1 MDAQTHRRLSGSLT
15 TFKIVVMVMAAVA
28 PMGAVVGVVP
38 LAIAIGSGASTPA
51 VFAIAGLALLC
62 FAVGYSAMS
71 KRISAAGG
79 FYTDVARGLGRPPAM
94 AAAALAVIAYNAM
107 TLLLIAG
114 VGYFGNLVLFL
125 LTDITISWWVIAGAA
140 IAVVGFLGIRE
151 IAIAGTVLLV
161 LLGIEM
167 MVLVSLD
174 IAIVLDKG
182 LDAFPTASMDPT
194 NVLSTG
200 SIGLGL
206 MFAFTTFL
214 GFESAAIYAEEAND
228 AARSVSRAA
237 FIAVFVIASF
247 YVLTTWIT
255 IGALGVDQAQS
266 SAGQQ
271 LGTLYFGLSDQ
282 FLSSALT
289 KLMQVTMV
297 TSLFA
302 SMLAM
307 HNAASRYMYAVGRE
321 RALLPGWIGK
331 LSSFGTP
338 ARASAVQTT
347 ISALVVSI
355 FALGKLDPY
364 RNMGTIMTGIGTLGL
379 ILLQA
384 MAATAILRYFWRRGE
399 RPVAVLIGTSIGL
412 AAFVTAAVLILK
424 NFETLAGSTSTLV
437 HSLPWLL
444 LATAVASTFWA
455 LRLRAASPAAYAR
468 IGSFGEGSSQEDPG
482 DLIASAA
489 QG

>member
-1 MDAQTHRRLSGSLT
+1 MDAQTHRQLSGSLT

-28 PMGAVVGVVP
+28 PMGAIVGVVP

-51 VFAIAGLALLC
+51 VFVIAGLSLLC
-62 FAVGYSAMS
+62 FALGYAAMS
-71 KRISAAGG
+71 KRFSAKGG

-94 AAAALAVIAYNAM
+94 AAAALAVISYNAM

-125 LTDITISWWVIAGAA
+125 LTDITISWWIIAGVA
-140 IAVVGFLGIRE
+140 IVVVGFLGIRE
-151 IAIAGTVLLV
+151 IDIAGTVLLV
-161 LLGIEM
+161 LLGVEM
-167 MVLVSLD
+167 AVLVSLD

-182 LDAFPTASMDPT
+182 LDAFPTAAMDPT

-214 GFESAAIYAEEAND
+214 GFESAAIYAEEATN
-228 AARSVSRAA
+228 ASRSVSRAA
-237 FIAVFVIASF
+237 FIAVFVITTF

-255 IGALGVDQAQS
+255 IGALGVDQAQA

-271 LGTLYFGLSDQ
+271 LGTLYFGLSDH
-282 FLSSALT
+282 FLASGLT
-289 KLMQVTMV
+289 KVMQVTMV

-321 RALLPGWIGK
+321 RALLPGWIGS

-338 ARASAVQTT
+338 ARASGVQTA
-347 ISALVVSI
+347 INALVVSI
-355 FALGKLDPY
+355 FAIGKLDPY

-384 MAATAILRYFWRRGE
+384 MAATSIIRYFWRRGE
-399 RPVAVLIGTSIGL
+399 RPVAVLIGTTIGL

-424 NFETLAGSTSTLV
+424 NFETLAGSSSSLV
-437 HSLPWLL
+437 SSLPWLL
-444 LATAVASTFWA
+444 LASALASTFWA
-455 LRLRAASPAAYAR
+455 LRLRAAEPAAYAR
-468 IGSFGEGSSQEDPG
+468 IGSLGESDSAADPG
-482 DLIASAA
+482 DPIPSAI
-489 QG
+489 QH